1 VAFISAS
8 FLGITL
14 LSRFQWII
22 EDQQRVV
29 TPSESPTRT
38 LAYFGL
44 LAFLYVGIES
54 ATGNWMSTYA
64 TRVVAWDYA
73 RSNLATA
80 CFWSALLLGRTI
92 APLILL
98 RLAEEKL
105 FLLSVFGAAAGAC
118 WLVAAHGAWFLL
130 LGAALT
136 GLSLAPIFPLTLS
149 LFMAKAGQPR
159 NSGWVF
165 AVAGFG
171 GAVLSWLT
179 GIVSTSA
186 GSLRIGLLVP
196 AGAALLLLLMATRLR
211 SAGDAPQLKPL
222 PPKAAPG
229 RA

>member
-1 VAFISAS
+1 
-8 FLGITL
+8 
-14 LSRFQWII
+14 
-22 EDQQRVV
+22 
-29 TPSESPTRT
+29 
-38 LAYFGL
+38 
-44 LAFLYVGIES
+44 
-54 ATGNWMSTYA
+54 M
-64 TRVVAWDYA
+64 
-73 RSNLATA
+73 
-80 CFWSALLLGRTI
+80 
-92 APLILL
+92 
-98 RLAEEKL
+98 
-105 FLLSVFGAAAGAC
+105 
-118 WLVAAHGAWFLL
+118 
-130 LGAALT
+130 
-136 GLSLAPIFPLTLS
+136 LS

-196 AGAALLLLLMATRLR
+196 AGAALLLLLLASRLR